1 MDLHGH
7 LLGDQRRL
15 LRVKPGHRGLAQS
28 EMVFQHTRNLPD
40 LLEALDLSGV
50 QVKAIGVSAKPRP
63 REESYMRLLVG
74 LGMAREPGETDGTA
88 GPPVHPSAQSHVCR
102 SLVRGEACPGP
113 VPFGPYFRGDH
124 GPAPL

>member
-1 MDLHGH
+1 MAAEEAVLGLDTSCYTTSAALMDLHGH

-50 QVKAIGVSAKPRP
+50 QVKAVGVSAKPRP
-63 REESYMRLLVG
+63 REESSCSS
-74 LGMAREPGETDGTA
+74 
-88 GPPVHPSAQSHVCR
+88 PPAAYLRCISCATTVCCWR
-102 SLVRGEACPGP
+102 
-113 VPFGPYFRGDH
+113 
-124 GPAPL
+124 